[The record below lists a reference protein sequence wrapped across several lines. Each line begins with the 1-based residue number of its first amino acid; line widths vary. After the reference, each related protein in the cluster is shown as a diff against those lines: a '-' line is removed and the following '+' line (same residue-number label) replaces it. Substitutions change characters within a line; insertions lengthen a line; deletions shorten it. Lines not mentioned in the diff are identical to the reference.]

1 MLSLHSLKVL
11 LCFSCLLLMAERLL
25 DLVVTRAEHHLSCA
39 GLWAQTP
46 GKDCS
51 AAFPLMLCL
60 PGGPIWFAAAETGT
74 EHTLGNTHTS
84 SVRPDQ
90 HRACWHT
97 PLHSTIHPRKLGHS
111 VAAEVRGGYTTGR
124 RTR

>member
-1 MLSLHSLKVL
+1 
-11 LCFSCLLLMAERLL
+11 MAERLL

-39 GLWAQTP
+39 GLWAQML

-60 PGGPIWFAAAETGT
+60 PGETACFAAAETGMNI
-74 EHTLGNTHTS
+74 HTN

-97 PLHSTIHPRKLGHS
+97 PLPIHPSKLGHS
-111 VAAEVRGGYTTGR
+111 VVAEVRGTQPQG
-124 RTR
+124 